1 MGTKLYEIMKKTIYL
16 ASCLTV
22 LSLFTACKKEE
33 IKPTPTPTPTPTTN
47 PTDNGGGSNAVI
59 NYTPEQNKANLQQSG
74 LDAMKEMDDAKNMR
88 VIDNLIQFSKL
99 IDQNDPIDNN
109 NTQGL
114 MPIIMVNSLIK
125 FKETSNPEVVYSAMR
140 HTKKLSEA
148 DNVEALF
155 DEIKGIYT
163 WNASEKKWNKTTSNS
178 LIFKFPAFKDNIG
191 NNATYTIDYTPYKG
205 TVANKELEGNIPSKL
220 TAKLD
225 IDNTNY
231 LAFEFNASYD
241 ADGLPTSIASNLKVE
256 NFNFNVEMSASSS
269 DLSSKFSFTHSGKNI
284 VSMGCAFKGNFAK
297 ANLESLENLVETTDI
312 KDENGN
318 VIGQSQTTKI
328 TEDDIKKVVTSMSGY
343 LQVYNV
349 KLETSA
355 DIEAFV
361 NEIKAKGGFDNIKDE
376 KDQLN
381 LINKYLLTSV
391 FYTDRNAKIGHGEL
405 YMKTYTDTYTEW
417 VNGVAVNKTE
427 THEDAGVRIVFEDGS
442 KIDLETYFESGFD
455 KIQNEFEN
463 FLNSMENNYDL

>member
-1 MGTKLYEIMKKTIYL
+1 MTKINETMKKTIYL
-16 ASCLTV
+16 ASCLTF

-33 IKPTPTPTPTPTTN
+33 VKPNPTPTTN
-47 PTDNGGGSNAVI
+47 PTDNGGGSGTVI
-59 NYTPEQNKANLQQSG
+59 NYTPEQNKSNLQQSG
-74 LDAMKEMDDAKNMR
+74 LDAMKEMDDAKNMK
-88 VIDNLIQFSKL
+88 VIENLIQFSEL
-99 IDQNDPIDNN
+99 IDQNDPMENN
-109 NTQGL
+109 NTQAL

-125 FKETSNPEVVYSAMR
+125 FKETSNPEVVYAAMR
-140 HTKKLSEA
+140 QTKKLSEA

-163 WNASEKKWNKTTSNS
+163 WNDSEKKWDKTASAS
-178 LIFKFPAFKDNIG
+178 LIFKFPATKDKIG

-205 TVANKELEGNIPSKL
+205 KVADTELEGNMPAKL

-231 LAFEFNASYD
+231 LTFDFNASYD
-241 ADGLPTSIASNLKVE
+241 AEGIPTFIASNLKVE
-256 NFNFNVEMSASSS
+256 NFNFNVEMSTSSS

-297 ANLESLENLVETTDI
+297 ANLETLEDNVKNVEDV
-312 KDENGN
+312 D
-318 VIGQSQTTKI
+318 
-328 TEDDIKKVVTSMSGY
+328 KVVTSMSGY

-349 KLETSA
+349 KLESSA
-355 DIEAFV
+355 NVQAFSD
-361 NEIKAKGGFDNIKDE
+361 EIKAKGGSDNINDDKVWLDLVN
-376 KDQLN
+376 KH
-381 LINKYLLTSV
+381 LIHSIY
-391 FYTDRNAKIGHGEL
+391 YTDRNAKIGHGEL
-405 YMKTYTDTYTEW
+405 YMKTYTDTYTDW
-417 VNGVAVNKTE
+417 STGVAVEKTE
-427 THEDAGVRIVFEDGS
+427 TNEDAGVRIVFEDGS

>member
-33 IKPTPTPTPTPTTN
+33 IKPTPTPTTN

-205 TVANKELEGNIPSKL
+205 KVADTELEGNMPAKL

-297 ANLESLENLVETTDI
+297 ANLETLEDNVKNVEDA
-312 KDENGN
+312 N
-318 VIGQSQTTKI
+318 
-328 TEDDIKKVVTSMSGY
+328 KVVTSMSGY

-349 KLETSA
+349 KLESSA
-355 DIEAFV
+355 NVQAFSDEV
-361 NEIKAKGGFDNIKDE
+361 KAKGGSDNINDDKVWLDLVN
-376 KDQLN
+376 KH
-381 LINKYLLTSV
+381 LIHSIY
-391 FYTDRNAKIGHGEL
+391 YTDRNAKIGHGEL

-417 VNGVAVNKTE
+417 VNGVAVKKTE